1 MPLQLQTKIR
11 FFSTGD
17 RRQRIS
23 SLIAAGTETRQ
34 SYPLQKHQTQ
44 GWVVLYDNQHTSSCE
59 FLSKAGTLGRE
70 VTKNALMP
78 SVFADVLRE
87 RNDLSKYSRNY
98 LHNHRQNSL
107 KFRFMT
113 ISEFR

>member
-78 SVFADVLRE
+78 SVFADVLRG
-87 RNDLSKYSRNY
+87 RNGPLSAQPPPKFTKI
-98 LHNHRQNSL
+98 SL
-107 KFRFMT
+107 YDNLGIQMK
-113 ISEFR
+113 